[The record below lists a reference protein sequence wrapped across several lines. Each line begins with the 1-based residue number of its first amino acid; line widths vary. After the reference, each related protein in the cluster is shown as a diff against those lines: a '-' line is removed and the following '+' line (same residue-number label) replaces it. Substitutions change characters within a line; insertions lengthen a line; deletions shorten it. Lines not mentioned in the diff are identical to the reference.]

1 MAEVKAKVNK
11 AVVYK
16 MISYKGKTGAN
27 NYTPLTAAQRLPK
40 HERSIANGFSTLIA
54 GLNSLGATLNSIA
67 ANVQNM
73 VEFWRDAVRT
83 QIKDTQALVKQEKK
97 TDIKEEKRERKK
109 EKQKFDQRKLAE
121 REKDQEALKPK
132 PNKFKSTLAKPAA
145 QKKKRPWWDKLL
157 EFVGDMVKIAVFKV
171 IADNPETINKLVKI
185 LIAIGTFAAKAIEFL
200 GGLALDGIIDFLENP
215 ISLKGFF
222 GIFKFLIGAVPL
234 FAAFKFLK
242 DPGSLVATVGKVM
255 GGILEGL
262 KRMFGM
268 NSKAD
273 KLKQF
278 KLKKIAGQK
287 GNFFTT
293 KAGKIATGLTVG
305 VGTGMAIKAAGGSD
319 SEAVG
324 GGVGATGGQMAGAA
338 IGSAIGG
345 PAGGMIGG
353 AVGGLAGGAVGK
365 AIGGLVEPIVGPIGD
380 FFKQIGDTFGSV
392 VADIKKPLEEF
403 FSTLGAFLN
412 GILDVVEP
420 HMPLIGKIISVGLQ
434 VMFAPLF
441 LGIRA
446 LTAVMKLFTGGGD
459 KKDDG
464 KEVEPKGD
472 SPGARP
478 KRIGEGGGDPK
489 TYTKESKAVLI
500 AGMPVGKTLTK
511 EQMGVI
517 SMARMMDERNY
528 QNFSPR
534 VREMYEKQSSGSS
547 SETVTPTPE
556 KKAAGGW
563 IKGPQSGYPV
573 SLDGRSTSF
582 IGHGTEWVGRKAGGK
597 AFVVPF
603 DTPATRQNKRLTGKR
618 IGEAKRQ
625 GYSLP
630 TAFDQRLNA
639 YKSGGLVKPKKGFF
653 GKAKDFLN
661 KTPQVKLA
669 KWLGGKA
676 SNLLGGKDEEGRPAG
691 AMRWLAGAADQ
702 ATGGFFDFDKRGHS
716 LHQPAGVL
724 QKSGEIIDNLKQ
736 KKNEERAKKMQAAL
750 DGAQPTVINSQ
761 KPAIQ
766 TGGGQSDSFPI
777 IVPSDHDLDQD
788 KYIMPK
794 FGLIAEMK
802 TDPVEFM

>member
-83 QIKDTQALVKQEKK
+83 QIKDTKALVKEEKK

-132 PNKFKSTLAKPAA
+132 PKKFKSTLAKPA

-185 LIAIGTFAAKAIEFL
+185 IIAIGTFAAKAIEFL

-234 FAAFKFLK
+234 FLAFKFLK

-255 GGILEGL
+255 GGMLEGL

-305 VGTGMAIKAAGGSD
+305 VGTGMAIKASGGSD

-324 GGVGATGGQMAGAA
+324 GGIGATGGQMAGAA

-353 AVGGLAGGAVGK
+353 VVGTMAGGAVGK

-380 FFKQIGDTFGSV
+380 FFKQIGEVFNSV

-412 GILDVVEP
+412 GILDAVEP
-420 HMPLIGKIISVGLQ
+420 HLPLIGKIISVGLQ

-446 LTAVMKLFTGGGD
+446 LTAVMKLFTGDKGGGD
-459 KKDDG
+459 EEIKPP
-464 KEVEPKGD
+464 KEENKESG
-472 SPGARP
+472 RT
-478 KRIGEGGGDPK
+478 KRIGEGGGPTEK
-489 TYTKESKAVLI
+489 VTKQVLI

-511 EQMGVI
+511 EQMAVI
-517 SMARMMDERNY
+517 NMSRMMDERNY
-528 QNFSPR
+528 QNLSPR
-534 VREMYEKQSSGSS
+534 IREMYEKQSSESS
-547 SETVTPTPE
+547 SDTVTPVPE

-563 IKGPQSGYPV
+563 IRGPQKGYPV
-573 SLDGRSTSF
+573 SLDGKSTSF

>member
-40 HERSIANGFSTLIA
+40 HERSIATGFTTLIA

-67 ANVQNM
+67 ANVQGM
-73 VEFWRDAVRT
+73 LEFWRDAVRT
-83 QIKDTQALVKQEKK
+83 QIKDTKALVKEEKK
-97 TDIKEEKRERKK
+97 TDIKEEKREKKK

-132 PNKFKSTLAKPAA
+132 PKKFKSTLAKPA
-145 QKKKRPWWDKLL
+145 KKKRRPWWDKLL

-185 LIAIGTFAAKAIEFL
+185 IIAIGTFAAKAIEFL

-234 FAAFKFLK
+234 FLAFKFLK

-262 KRMFGM
+262 KSMFGM

-273 KLKQF
+273 KLKNF

-293 KAGKIATGLTVG
+293 KAGKIATGLTAG

-324 GGVGATGGQMAGAA
+324 GGLGATGGQMAGAA

-353 AVGGLAGGAVGK
+353 VVGTMAGGAVGK

-380 FFKQIGDTFGSV
+380 FFKQIGEVFNSV

-412 GILDVVEP
+412 GILDAVEP
-420 HMPLIGKIISVGLQ
+420 HLPLIGKIISVGLQ

-446 LTAVMKLFTGGGD
+446 LTAVMKLFAGD
-459 KKDDG
+459 KGGSDEEITPPK
-464 KEVEPKGD
+464 KENKEGGR
-472 SPGARP
+472 S
-478 KRIGEGGGDPK
+478 KRIGEGGGPTEK
-489 TYTKESKAVLI
+489 VTKQVLI

-517 SMARMMDERNY
+517 TMSRMMDERNY
-528 QNFSPR
+528 QNLSPHIR
-534 VREMYEKQSSGSS
+534 TMYENQSAESS
-547 SETVTPTPE
+547 SDTVTPAPE

-563 IKGPQSGYPV
+563 IKGPQKGYPV

-603 DTPATRQNKRLTGKR
+603 DTPATRQNKRLTGRR

-630 TAFDQRLNA
+630 KAFDS

-676 SNLLGGKDEEGRPAG
+676 SNLLGGKDEEGKPAG

-724 QKSGEIIDNLKQ
+724 QKSGEILDNLKQ
-736 KKNEERAKKMQAAL
+736 KKNEERIKKMQAAL

-794 FGLIAEMK
+794 FGLIAEFK

>member
-16 MISYKGKTGAN
+16 MISYKGKTGAS

-255 GGILEGL
+255 GGMLEGL

-625 GYSLP
+625 GYALP